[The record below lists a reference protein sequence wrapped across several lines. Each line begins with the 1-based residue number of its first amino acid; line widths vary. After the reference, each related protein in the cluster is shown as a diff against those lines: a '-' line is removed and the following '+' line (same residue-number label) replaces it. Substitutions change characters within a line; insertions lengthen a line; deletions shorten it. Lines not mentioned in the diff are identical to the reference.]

1 MLVRIYLC
9 RVYADSI
16 VSIYTITT
24 FTIDR
29 RIAEVHGRVSENGGC
44 IVMYLKE
51 KLVNKIWAC
60 VWVLAIFHSSPVFSD
75 VVFSAPPR
83 ENQERG
89 EKIYGPL
96 VKYLS
101 KILHEEVVYKH
112 PDGWARYTKDMR
124 AGKYDIIF
132 DGPHFGAWRIKNI
145 DHVPVAK
152 LPGTLTFV
160 ILANSSSTHINTE
173 RDLIG
178 IDICALASPNL
189 GTVVLYNIFNN
200 PVNVP
205 QIHEV
210 TGGFKAVYRSL
221 KQGKC
226 KAAVVRDNLYYAL
239 KEEEKRM
246 VKIIVKTKPMPN
258 QTITVSK
265 RLAKKLAILSKS
277 LTSAEGARSSQKL
290 LSRFSKNKKIFKSAK
305 VREYKNI
312 ENLLTGVVWGW

>member
-1 MLVRIYLC
+1 
-9 RVYADSI
+9 
-16 VSIYTITT
+16 
-24 FTIDR
+24 
-29 RIAEVHGRVSENGGC
+29 
-44 IVMYLKE
+44 MYLKE
-51 KLVNKIWAC
+51 KLVNKIWVC
-60 VWVLAIFHSSPVFSD
+60 VWALAIFHSSPVFSAD

-83 ENQERG
+83 ESVERG

-96 VKYLS
+96 VRYLS
-101 KILHEEVVYKH
+101 EILHEKVVYEH
-112 PDGWARYTKDMR
+112 PKGWARYTKDMR
-124 AGKYDIIF
+124 EGKYDIIF

-145 DHVPVAK
+145 DHYPVAK
-152 LPGTLTFV
+152 LPGNLTFV
-160 ILANSSSTHINTE
+160 ILANSASKHVNTE
-173 RDLIG
+173 RDLVG

-205 QIHEV
+205 QIYEV
-210 TGGFKAVYRSL
+210 TGGFKAVYRAL

-239 KEEEKRM
+239 NAKDKSK

-265 RLAKKLAILSKS
+265 RLAKKVGTLSKS

-290 LSRFSKNKKIFKSAK
+290 LARFSKNKKAFKSAN